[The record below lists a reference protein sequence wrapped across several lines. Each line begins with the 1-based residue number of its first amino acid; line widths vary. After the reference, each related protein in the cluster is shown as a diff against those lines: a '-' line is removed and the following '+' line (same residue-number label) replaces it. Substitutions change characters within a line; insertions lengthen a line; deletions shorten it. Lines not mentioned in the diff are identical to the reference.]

1 MNSRLWRLW
10 TAVFV
15 VGFPVVCWGASPDPL
30 LKAIDLQ
37 ASYLGVDFS
46 AEYTVVQKKADQ
58 GESSTTL
65 ALFRRDAEDKYVL
78 VILKPDADKG
88 KGMLRAGNTLE
99 KYDPISRRF
108 DVSSAKDRFQNSN
121 ARFSDFNASTLAK
134 DYVIVKKTAEKLGK
148 FDTTVLTLE
157 AQNNEVS
164 FSRVKLWVTSDQL
177 IRMREDYSLS
187 GQLLRSTAIPTYK
200 KIGTRSVPDNI
211 VMIDKLS
218 GERTLISIANPRF
231 DKLGELVFSRDYLE
245 KLRR

>member
-1 MNSRLWRLW
+1 
-10 TAVFV
+10 
-15 VGFPVVCWGASPDPL
+15 
-30 LKAIDLQ
+30 LKAVDLQ

-65 ALFRRDAEDKYVL
+65 AVFRRDSQDKYVL

-88 KGMLRAGNTLE
+88 KGILRSGNTLE

-121 ARFSDFNASTLAK
+121 MRFSDFNASTLAV
-134 DYVIVKKTAEKLGK
+134 DYKVIKKTSEKLGK
-148 FDTTVLTLE
+148 LDTTVLTLE

-164 FSRVKLWVTSDQL
+164 FSRVKIWVTSDNL

-187 GQLLRSTAIPTYK
+187 DQLLRSTAIPKYV
-200 KIGTRSVPDNI
+200 KIGSRSVPVNI
-211 VMIDKLS
+211 VMVDNLS
-218 GERTLISIANPRF
+218 GERTLITISNPQF
-231 DKLGELVFSRDYLE
+231 EKLGELIFSRDYLE